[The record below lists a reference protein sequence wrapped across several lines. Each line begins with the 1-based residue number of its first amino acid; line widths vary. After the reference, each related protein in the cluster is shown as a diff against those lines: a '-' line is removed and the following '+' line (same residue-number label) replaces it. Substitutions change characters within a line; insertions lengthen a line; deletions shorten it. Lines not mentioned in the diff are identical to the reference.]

1 MQPGLPGGFPRGSA
15 HFRAIMNVPVLTMPS
30 TIPEPKA
37 VKAFL
42 FLYSR

>member
-15 HFRAIMNVPVLTMPS
+15 SFRVIMNVPVLTMPS
-30 TIPEPKA
+30 TIPELKA

-42 FLYSR
+42 SLYSK